1 VSVRRLPALLLVAA
15 TLASA
20 APVLAVPAP
29 AAARGGDDDR
39 VRVERGCGQAARLR
53 LELRGRDG
61 AIEVRLGLERGR
73 AREAWRIVVVRDGRV
88 VERTTRRLDRSG
100 RFAVRLSL
108 RDLPGGDRVRGRAV
122 GPRGT
127 VCEAEGT
134 LRG

>member
-1 VSVRRLPALLLVAA
+1 VR
-15 TLASA
+15 T
-20 APVLAVPAP
+20 
-29 AAARGGDDDR
+29 
-39 VRVERGCGQAARLR
+39 ERRCGQAARVR

-61 AIEVRLGLERGR
+61 AIEVRFGLEGGR
-73 AREAWRIVVVRDGRV
+73 PRESWRIVVVRDGRV
-88 VERTTRRLDRSG
+88 ERRAARRSDGSG
-100 RFAVRLSL
+100 RFEVRLSL

>member
-1 VSVRRLPALLLVAA
+1 MAA
-15 TLASA
+15 VTLAA
-20 APVLAVPAP
+20 LAPAP
-29 AAARGGDDDR
+29 ALARGGDDR
-39 VRVERGCGQAARLR
+39 VRTERRCGQAARVR

-61 AIEVRLGLERGR
+61 AIEVRFRLERGR
-73 AREAWRIVVVRDGRV
+73 PRESWRIVVVRDGRV
-88 VERTTRRLDRSG
+88 VGRTSRRLDRTG
-100 RFAVRLSL
+100 RFEVRLSL

>member
-1 VSVRRLPALLLVAA
+1 MPVRRPRRAPVVLLIAA
-15 TLASA
+15 TLAA
-20 APVLAVPAP
+20 AAPAP
-29 AAARGGDDDR
+29 AVARGGDGDR
-39 VRVERGCGQAARLR
+39 VRTERRCGQAARVR

-61 AIEVRLGLERGR
+61 EIAVRFGLERGR
-73 AREAWRIVVVRDGRV
+73 ARESWRVVVVRDGRV
-88 VERTTRRLDRSG
+88 VQRAVRRLDGSG
-100 RFAVRLSL
+100 RFEVRFSL